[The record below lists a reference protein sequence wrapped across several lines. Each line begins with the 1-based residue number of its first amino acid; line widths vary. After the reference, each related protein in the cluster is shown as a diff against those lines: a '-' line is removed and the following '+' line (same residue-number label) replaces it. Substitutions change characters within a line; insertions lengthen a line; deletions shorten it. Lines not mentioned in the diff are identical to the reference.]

1 MNNGNVLVI
10 FAIFTAIFLT
20 IIIFIATIFTSH
32 VNSTLYNFKLNV
44 YSMAKSGIIAVNKN
58 KLNTGNF
65 SYDTNTYKKELEK
78 MLKINYDLDDSM
90 SNNEKLISKINIED
104 YKIYKSGEK
113 DRYTNQR
120 CDDTTLHIV
129 LNVKIRPIIMR
140 ELLEKIYTFEI
151 HEDVNLNALKMGG
164 F

>member
-10 FAIFTAIFLT
+10 FAIFIAIFLT
-20 IIIFIATIFTSH
+20 IIMFISAIFMSH
-32 VNSTLYNFKLNV
+32 VNSTLYNLKLNV

-78 MLKINYDLDDSM
+78 ILKANYDLDDSM
-90 SNNEKLISKINIED
+90 SNDEKLISKINIED
-104 YKIYKSGEK
+104 YKIYKNGEK
-113 DRYTNQR
+113 DRFTNER

-140 ELLEKIYTFEI
+140 DFFERI
-151 HEDVNLNALKMGG
+151 
-164 F
+164 FT